1 MPASER
7 EWRIPQH
14 LDEPWRFLFFRAHDL
29 AILCCAYLGGALT
42 NTIGITLPMGIGGV
56 ILLREANKRL
66 QSRFD
71 LLTLIYWFTPLR
83 FTGVPDS
90 WKREFRG

>member
-1 MPASER
+1 MEVPVFSG
-7 EWRIPQH
+7 P
-14 LDEPWRFLFFRAHDL
+14 RFGDL
-29 AILCCAYLGGALT
+29 MLRLSWGGALT